1 MTLAILCSGQ
11 GPQHPG
17 MFTLTGDASEAAE
30 LFAHAATL
38 LHGRDPRVVVKTEK
52 DERLHDNRMGQ
63 ILCTLQPL
71 AIAAALGGFG
81 PGRLIVAGYSVGEIA
96 AWAVAGLF
104 DPATAL
110 DLAAKRAEA
119 MDAVSVPGDGLL
131 FVRGLASAAIEALC
145 ARHAVAVAI
154 VNPGRAVVLGGSGT
168 ALDGVAKEARRLGA
182 DRVVGIGVKVASHTP
197 RLAAA
202 SALFRRD
209 LEAVRT
215 GRELPADKRLL
226 SGIDAIPVLN
236 VTTGLD
242 KLADQISRTVHWSE
256 CLTACVEAGATAF
269 LECGPGRTLAD
280 MASVTYPSIPSRTVE
295 DFRTLQ
301 GLSAWLTANREDRLV

>member
-17 MFTLTGDASEAAE
+17 MFALTRDAPEAAE

-38 LHGRDPRVVVKTEK
+38 LDGRDPRNVVRTET

-71 AIAAALGGFG
+71 AITAALGGFG
-81 PGRLIVAGYSVGEIA
+81 PRHLIIAGYSVGEIA
-96 AWAVAGLF
+96 AWAVAGLVE
-104 DPATAL
+104 PTTAL

-131 FVRGLASAAIEALC
+131 FVRGLASAAIESLC
-145 ARHAVAVAI
+145 ARHAVTVAI
-154 VNPGRAVVLGGSGT
+154 VNPGQAVVLGGSGT
-168 ALDGVAKEARRLGA
+168 ALDGVAEEARRLGA
-182 DRVVGIGVKVASHTP
+182 DRIVGIGVKVASHTP

-202 SALFRRD
+202 SAFFRRD
-209 LEAVRT
+209 LEAVSV
-215 GRELPADKRLL
+215 GRELPAHRRLL
-226 SGIDAIPVLN
+226 SGVDAAPVLN
-236 VTTGLD
+236 VRIGLD
-242 KLADQISRTVHWSE
+242 KLADQISRTVQWSD

-269 LECGPGRTLAD
+269 LECGPGRALAEI
-280 MASVTYPSIPSRTVE
+280 ASVTYPSTPSRTVE
-295 DFRTLQ
+295 DFRTLH
-301 GLSAWLTANREDRLV
+301 GLGDWLKRVR